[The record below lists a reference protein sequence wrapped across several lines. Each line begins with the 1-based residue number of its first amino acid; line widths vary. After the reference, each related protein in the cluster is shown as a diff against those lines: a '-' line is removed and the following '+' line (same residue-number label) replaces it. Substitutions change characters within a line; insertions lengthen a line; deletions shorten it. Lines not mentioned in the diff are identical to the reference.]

1 MTFPGVTVGGVPSKN
16 TVNYL
21 KSIDTS
27 IDSAG
32 RTRTSN
38 PANIFNYAFRY
49 KIHPLFWDTLTAS
62 GGTVTHNAT
71 NRSSVLACT
80 ETTNSRAVLQSHNYI
95 RYQEGKSQ
103 LIKFTGNFGDEG
115 TELAVVQRNNGS
127 DTDRVI
133 QSNWDDVVE
142 SLDKTKA
149 QVFLI
154 NFLHLGVAPA
164 QFSVMS
170 EGGSIVG
177 VHKFKNA
184 NTKTGMYMQTANLPM
199 RAEIINNGTNT
210 LMRYGYFDDNNGLF
224 YELKLP
230 AGAADFEIFC
240 MSVESEGGDLAE
252 SERGVTLCVDNDTG
266 KSVGT
271 SEVPVLAIRP
281 KLTFNSITNRG
292 IIIPDKLTIYSS
304 SKGCQIRLYHRP
316 TLTNASFA
324 STNDESI
331 TEFDTAATA
340 FSGGYRIPGG
350 GTFDLGVTNS
360 FSINGYSKYGL
371 SLDLPGTG
379 QDIFLITA
387 KSLSATTTIYAE
399 LGYKELY

>member
-1 MTFPGVTVGGVPSKN
+1 MILYPGSSYNDFPNGVP
-16 TVNYL
+16 L
-21 KSIDTS
+21 KQSGGTF
-27 IDSAG
+27 DSAG
-32 RTRTSN
+32 RFRTSS

-62 GGTVTHNAT
+62 GGTVTHDAT
-71 NRSSVLACT
+71 KRAAILACT
-80 ETTNSRAVLQSHNYI
+80 GTTNSRAVLQSHNYI

-103 LIKFTGNFGDEG
+103 LIKFTGNFGAAG
-115 TELAVVQRNNGS
+115 TEFAVVQRNNGS
-127 DTDRVI
+127 DTDKVI
-133 QSNWDDVVE
+133 QSAFDNPLNE
-142 SLDKTKA
+142 LDRTKA

-164 QFSVMS
+164 QFSIMD
-170 EGGSIVG
+170 EDGGFVG
-177 VHKFKNA
+177 AYKFKNP
-184 NTKTGMYMQTANLPM
+184 NNKSGMYMQTANLPM

-210 LMRYGYFDDNNGLF
+210 IIRYGYFDDNNGLF
-224 YELKLP
+224 YELKM
-230 AGAADFEIFC
+230 ASGAAQFEIYC

-252 SERGVTLCVDNDTG
+252 TERGVIMSIDNGVG

-271 SEVPVLAIRP
+271 GETPILAIRP
-281 KLTFNSITNRG
+281 KTTFNSITNRG

-331 TEFDTAATA
+331 VEFDTAATA